1 MIMEKLFENFIT
13 NITLIRLMAITS
25 FDELRNEDERMVT
38 FYGKDREK
46 IEKILEIILIES
58 RGVNPY
64 KEYFIETC
72 LNMLITMVV
81 NKIMT
86 TEGRTDEWEE
96 LEKFI
101 ENNLGER
108 ITLEELAKKCYYNPS
123 YFNRLFKSRFG
134 VNLSSF
140 IERKRIEYAKKLLL
154 TGNTIEYIIEK
165 AGFSSKHIFY
175 EQFKKVEEIT
185 VSEFRRQEKI

>member
-1 MIMEKLFENFIT
+1 
-13 NITLIRLMAITS
+13 
-25 FDELRNEDERMVT
+25 
-38 FYGKDREK
+38 
-46 IEKILEIILIES
+46 
-58 RGVNPY
+58 
-64 KEYFIETC
+64 
-72 LNMLITMVV
+72 MVV

-123 YFNRLFKSRFG
+123 DFNRLFKSRFG

-154 TGNTIEYIIEK
+154 TGNIIEYLLK
-165 AGFSSKHIFY
+165 RL
-175 EQFKKVEEIT
+175 V
-185 VSEFRRQEKI
+185 FRRNIFFTSNSKRLRKLRFQSFDVKKKYEKMKELY

>member
-1 MIMEKLFENFIT
+1 
-13 NITLIRLMAITS
+13 
-25 FDELRNEDERMVT
+25 
-38 FYGKDREK
+38 
-46 IEKILEIILIES
+46 
-58 RGVNPY
+58 
-64 KEYFIETC
+64 
-72 LNMLITMVV
+72 MLITMVV

-108 ITLEELAKKCYYNPS
+108 ITLEKLAKKCYYNPS
-123 YFNRLFKSRFG
+123 DFNRLFKYRFG

-154 TGNTIEYIIEK
+154 TGNTIEYIIER

-185 VSEFRRQEKI
+185 FSEFRRQEKI